1 MASNTF
7 GNYLR
12 FTSFGESHG
21 VAMGGVIDGF
31 PPNIAIDTAFI
42 QSELDRRKPGQSS
55 VTTQRKESDTLEVL
69 SGLFEGKSTGTPI
82 AFVVRNKDQR
92 SVDYSNISQVYR
104 PSHADY
110 TYHKKYGITDYRGGG
125 RSSARETL
133 VRVAAGA
140 FAKILLK
147 KFDINV
153 LAYTSRIGSFQIENL
168 PRPLTSA
175 SIEANAVRCPD
186 ATTAAQMI
194 AYVEQLAEEGDSVG
208 GVVECRIAN
217 VPVGLGEPIYEKLSA
232 NLAKAMMGINATK
245 GFEIGSGFQG
255 VRQKGSSQND
265 SFEKHGDGIRTKT
278 NNSGGIQGGIS
289 NGEEIVFRVAFK
301 APASISKVQ
310 NSVDK
315 QGNNIQLSVK
325 GRHDPC
331 VVPRAVPVVE
341 AMAALVI
348 ADHLLI
354 NETYNSFR

>member
-31 PPNIAIDTAFI
+31 PPNILISTDFI

-55 VTTQRKESDTLEVL
+55 VTTQRKESDTIEIL

-82 AFVVRNKDQR
+82 AFIVRNKDQR
-92 SVDYSNISQVYR
+92 SRDYSNISQVYR

-110 TYHKKYGITDYRGGG
+110 TYHKKYGIADYRGGG

-147 KFDINV
+147 NYDISV
-153 LAYTSRIGSFQIENL
+153 LAFTSGIGNFQIENL

-175 SIEANAVRCPD
+175 SIESNAVRCPD
-186 ATTAAQMI
+186 ASAAAKMI
-194 AYVEQLAEEGDSVG
+194 GYVEKLAQEGDSVG
-208 GVVECRIAN
+208 GVVECRVSN
-217 VPVGLGEPIYEKLSA
+217 VPVGLGEPVYEKLSA

-245 GFEIGSGFQG
+245 GFEIGSGFEG
-255 VRQKGSSQND
+255 VKQIGSSQND
-265 SFEKHGDGIRTKT
+265 SFVKHDDGIRTKT

-301 APASISKVQ
+301 APASISKTQ

-315 QGNNIQLSVK
+315 LGNNIQLSVK

-354 NETYNSFR
+354 TNIYNSFR